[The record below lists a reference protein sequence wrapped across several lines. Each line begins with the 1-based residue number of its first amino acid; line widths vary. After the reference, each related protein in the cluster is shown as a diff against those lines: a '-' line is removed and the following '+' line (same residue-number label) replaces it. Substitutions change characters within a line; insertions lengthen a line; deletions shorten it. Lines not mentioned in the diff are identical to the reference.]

1 MSPKNWT
8 YSRLNKSWPFD
19 SKSKWT
25 KLFCHQDAPFCT
37 ASTRALEK
45 KVLFLAVLNLPLISW
60 SCWSRLKVIWVA
72 CQMLWSSL
80 MVIPVEMLLDKG
92 ESLQPT
98 KKSAKALWLCTS
110 YQATFLW
117 TKDHLLWSLLL
128 IQKQDNHHS
137 SIHVGHKRSLI
148 RVKFRQATWP
158 WKSDIRLNEMAT
170 NDIKMG

>member
-45 KVLFLAVLNLPLISW
+45 KVLFLAVLNLPFISW

-98 KKSAKALWLCTS
+98 KKSAKALWLC
-110 YQATFLW
+110 
-117 TKDHLLWSLLL
+117 H
-128 IQKQDNHHS
+128 IKQLFFGPK
-137 SIHVGHKRSLI
+137 ITCCEVFCW
-148 RVKFRQATWP
+148 FRNRT
-158 WKSDIRLNEMAT
+158 ITTVVYM
-170 NDIKMG
+170 